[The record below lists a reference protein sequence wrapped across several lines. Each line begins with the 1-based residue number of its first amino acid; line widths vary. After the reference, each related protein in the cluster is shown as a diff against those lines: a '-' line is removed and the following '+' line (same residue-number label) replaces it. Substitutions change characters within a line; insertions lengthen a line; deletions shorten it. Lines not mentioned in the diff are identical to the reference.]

1 VPGRGTGDRQC
12 GSPAKVAYLE
22 NELGFDAA
30 FDYHDGPAADRL
42 RELAPEGISVFFDVV
57 GGEQYH
63 AALRHLAGRGPLR
76 LPADGH
82 QGRGRG
88 RAAGVPVPA
97 PGGLPGQRLGAAVVT
112 VLSSRALNRALLD
125 RQFLLARTDR
135 TPLEVIGRLVALQAQ
150 EPNWPYVGLGSS
162 REGH

>member
-1 VPGRGTGDRQC
+1 M
-12 GSPAKVAYLE
+12 
-22 NELGFDAA
+22 
-30 FDYHDGPAADRL
+30 
-42 RELAPEGISVFFDVV
+42 
-57 GGEQYH
+57 
-63 AALRHLAGRGPLR
+63 
-76 LPADGH
+76 
-82 QGRGRG
+82 
-88 RAAGVPVPA
+88 
-97 PGGLPGQRLGAAVVT
+97 T